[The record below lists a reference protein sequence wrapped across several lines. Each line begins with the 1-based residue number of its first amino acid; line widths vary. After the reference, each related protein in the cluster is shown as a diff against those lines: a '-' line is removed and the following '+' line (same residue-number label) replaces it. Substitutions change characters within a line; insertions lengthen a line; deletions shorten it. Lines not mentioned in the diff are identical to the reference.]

1 MNIGRIACAAAVV
14 LLWPCVAPAQS
25 GPAAVR
31 SRTVSAALNSAA
43 LQSIERWKTAV
54 IAGDQSALAALY
66 TMNPPSQTQIDQGTT
81 QTTQDPREE
90 PRFWSSL
97 APNGLRD
104 FQTKILAIEPR
115 PEGSVEIVLRVLGK
129 VHTTAGEQGFLVEV
143 HQLWAQ
149 EGGDWRIFA
158 TRRSGLA
165 SSPVMRLPEPA
176 KPNTSLYPPPVDAKA
191 EIRTALAS
199 AARDHKR
206 VILIFGANWCYDCHV
221 LDATFRS
228 KDIAP
233 LVNANYH
240 VVHISVGPDGNQNL
254 DLATQYGVPLKESV
268 RLPSLA
274 VLDPDGKVVYSQKN
288 GEFDDTTK
296 LGPTDI
302 VGFLKRWA
310 PRG

>member
-1 MNIGRIACAAAVV
+1 MKITWIAYAAAIA
-14 LLWPCVAPAQS
+14 LFWPCATPAQS
-25 GPAAVR
+25 ASSTA
-31 SRTVSAALNSAA
+31 RTRTTSAALNSAA
-43 LQSIERWKTAV
+43 LESVDRWKTAV

-66 TMNPPSQTQIDQGTT
+66 TTNPPSQTQLDHG
-81 QTTQDPREE
+81 TTQDPREE

-104 FQTKILAIEPR
+104 FQAKVLAIEPR
-115 PEGSVEIVLRVLGK
+115 PQGAVEVVLRVLGK
-129 VHTTAGEQGFLVEV
+129 VRTTAGEQGFLVEV

-149 EGGDWRIFA
+149 DGSDWRIFA
-158 TRRSGLA
+158 TRRSDLA
-165 SSPVMRLPEPA
+165 ASPVMRLPEPA
-176 KPNTSLYPPPVDAKA
+176 KPNTSLYPPPSDAKA

-206 VILIFGANWCYDCHV
+206 VILVFGANWCYDCHV

-233 LVNANYH
+233 MVNASYH
-240 VVHISVGPDGNQNL
+240 VVHISVGADGNQNL
-254 DLATQYGVPLKESV
+254 DLAEQYGVPLKEAV

-274 VLDPDGKVVYSQKN
+274 VLDPDGKVVYSQKS
-288 GEFDDTTK
+288 GQFDDTTK

-302 VGFLKRWA
+302 VGFLKKWA